1 MEAFARL
8 AQGAGLGGGHVPG
21 RLVPLLLQEGQGLPG
36 EGLDRLPIGGADPVG
51 SGGGGGLRP
60 AQGRSGVGCG
70 QGWGREGLALLP
82 QGLELPGELGGL
94 PGQGPGGL
102 PPLGSGAR
110 GEGGGDADVLGE
122 MLVELLVEGAQ
133 DGHGG
138 TGGLGGGRLVPAGTV
153 PDLLEPEDPFHD
165 ALGGPALLGRGPF
178 TAQNL
183 QHQLEVHLERDPGG
197 PGGGSGGFL
206 ALLQQVQRHKRPASL
221 LLLGP
226 GQQVLREGLGQ
237 GAEGGEGQP
246 LPGEHAHIRFCHRDR
261 VHQ

>member
-1 MEAFARL
+1 
-8 AQGAGLGGGHVPG
+8 
-21 RLVPLLLQEGQGLPG
+21 
-36 EGLDRLPIGGADPVG
+36 
-51 SGGGGGLRP
+51 
-60 AQGRSGVGCG
+60 
-70 QGWGREGLALLP
+70 
-82 QGLELPGELGGL
+82 
-94 PGQGPGGL
+94 
-102 PPLGSGAR
+102 
-110 GEGGGDADVLGE
+110 

-183 QHQLEVHLERDPGG
+183 QHQLEVHLERGPGG

-206 ALLQQVQRHKRPASL
+206 ALLQQVQRHKRPTSL

-226 GQQVLREGLGQ
+226 GQQVLGEGLGQ

-246 LPGEHAHIRFCHRDR
+246 LPGEHAHIRFCHSDGI
-261 VHQ
+261 HQQHPLWISSMRLTAMLAWLLLSWGPTYFTRWAPTTLQARLGLPKLSMRTMVPARGMDMP